1 MSSIFGTQSCWLRT
15 GALLAATLFS
25 VNGAGAQESGSL
37 PSSAR
42 MLIERTCAE
51 IMVVRRGT
59 VQSIACLESLARVL
73 GTRSEGD
80 SIQSAIAECQKRNLR
95 EGTGEFSTCV
105 LDGRN
110 ASEDARASAG
120 DVESVVVTEFKIAQ
134 PSRLNRSSYV
144 ESPPRE
150 RRRKQEYACAQLGLT
165 PGFFAFSNCVADLAI
180 TLEAAERPNG

>member
-1 MSSIFGTQSCWLRT
+1 
-15 GALLAATLFS
+15 LAAAIFPYGGL
-25 VNGAGAQESGSL
+25 GAQEYETL
-37 PSSAR
+37 PPSAK

-59 VQSIACLESLARVL
+59 VQSIACLESLARIL
-73 GTRSEGD
+73 GTRSGGD
-80 SIQSAIAECQKRNLR
+80 SLQSAIADCQKRNLR

-110 ASEDARASAG
+110 ASEDSRVSAG
-120 DVESVVVTEFKIAQ
+120 EVESVVVTEFKIAQ
-134 PSRLNRSSYV
+134 PSRLNRTSYV
-144 ESPPRE
+144 ESTPKE